1 MFCSV
6 STGPERNGSQY
17 NKLDLLEKE
26 SDSKSVAGNMQ
37 NEPRTPCSGR
47 NLEYTQNKT
56 RAKPS
61 LVEVC
66 QRSPRATKST
76 PNGQSSNNLSNKVV
90 LNYNPKYE
98 INIHIEKRIN
108 GGEVTNIPSRR
119 ISNTLCR

>member
-1 MFCSV
+1 MFCCV

-17 NKLDLLEKE
+17 NKLGLLEEE

-47 NLEYTQNKT
+47 NSEYTQNKA

-61 LVEVC
+61 LVEVR
-66 QRSPRATKST
+66 QRSPRATEST

-98 INIHIEKRIN
+98 INIHIDKRISKWGRSDKHPKQKN
-108 GGEVTNIPSRR
+108 FKYFM
-119 ISNTLCR
+119 